1 MNNLDEFYASVGS
14 TASEVVGRLGGSP
27 ALVVRFLGKFSAD
40 GSYKQLCE
48 ALDAGDTPTAFR
60 AAHTMKGIA
69 ANLGLQY
76 LFNKASEVT
85 EYLRAGDSDS
95 AKTALP
101 DLTAEYE
108 RCCKL
113 IAELN

>member
-1 MNNLDEFYASVGS
+1 
-14 TASEVVGRLGGSP
+14 
-27 ALVVRFLGKFSAD
+27 
-40 GSYKQLCE
+40 
-48 ALDAGDTPTAFR
+48 
-60 AAHTMKGIA
+60 MKGIA

-85 EYLRAGDSDS
+85 EYLRAGDADS

-101 DLTAEYE
+101 ELTAEYE